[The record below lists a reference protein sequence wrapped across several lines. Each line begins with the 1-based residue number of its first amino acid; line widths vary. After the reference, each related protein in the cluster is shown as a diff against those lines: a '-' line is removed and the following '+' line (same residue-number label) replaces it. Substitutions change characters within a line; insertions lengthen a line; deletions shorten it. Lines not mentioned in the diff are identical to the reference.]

1 MYNSENKPK
10 SKLKFYH
17 IILFGCILGV
27 ILMMNSNYVNNKR
40 AEFKL
45 NKEKREFF
53 DKIVYGR
60 KLQGDD
66 NTPTVNNQ
74 NSNNNNINNNNI
86 LLEDDEIEVYETDVV
101 CSRASQELIDYYN
114 GTSTLKDLGI
124 SEGNMD
130 CEDKDQDY
138 MQALI
143 SIVKNLV
150 GGGSDDDDEDSKGNL
165 INNENNQ
172 NQNQQE
178 EQADMNGGPEIGL
191 RNLLEFDEEMKNNLI
206 TYLKRILPIVVFFAL
221 SILCIFGWIICCFC
235 NCCNCCCCCCCKKS
249 GCKIPCFIWTLLLYA
264 LVVATC
270 FYGMSRTSTIFT
282 GLANT
287 ECSILRFFDE
297 ILFGEMKQTTP
308 RWAGIEGINNILSEL
323 SSVIRN
329 MGPSTYQAL
338 EDGLN
343 LIQEEEEAFEDR
355 LKGAGE
361 DFYDNGNYKDGIY
374 SIDYSQRN
382 NYLEWSKKVAGIRE
396 RAEVYKYKDRCVLDV
411 IKQFGRF
418 VPDNDDPSKGKYEP
432 NISVLYAWNYEY
444 STIAEVAN
452 ENLQTAK
459 DGFKDILDD
468 NLDTIQETLDDAQS
482 KFDDLKKPF
491 DNIYDE
497 IASALYDYSSLI
509 DDYGKLGIK
518 LVFLALALINIILAV
533 LMFLICMCSGKMC
546 VNCCCCRC
554 MCKFL
559 THILWNVLALLMIVT
574 FLVGSILALVG
585 RIGGDMMSVISY
597 VVSIDNFKSENPILL
612 NKLGQANQYLNVCL
626 NGDGDI
632 ATELNISGSIGS
644 FDEINVAQASIE
656 QAINNF
662 SSVLELHLAYNQAK
676 EFYDKRVNYET
687 DEILLLNVR
696 NETESPALKIL
707 LEKLNDKINVF
718 SEVNKEKWSITEGDK
733 TKSCGP
739 ADDDDDTIS
748 NNEILDPSICKPSY
762 RDWIINL
769 DSTNED
775 NMDIRNYAQLVTDIV
790 DTIENLKNEGEFM
803 ETIDNLKEGYQR
815 YLSSFITVLKDFNE
829 TINSITGILEEYI
842 GKNSNET
849 FSFLNGKFIGTNLKI
864 VLKYLKYSLGK
875 DVYTVGICLAI
886 VGCSLIFSISS
897 TILTIV
903 IINVDI
909 DQNKLMAQQEEI
921 AEFANEDD
929 DILERKRRKS
939 HSRRRSKRNY

>member
-1 MYNSENKPK
+1 MYNSENQPK

-17 IILFGCILGV
+17 IILFGCLLGV

-45 NKEKREFF
+45 NKEKRDLF

-60 KLQGDD
+60 KLEGDD
-66 NTPTVNNQ
+66 SPTVNNQ
-74 NSNNNNINNNNI
+74 NSINNNNI
-86 LLEDDEIEVYETDVV
+86 QLLEDDEIEVYETDVV
-101 CSRASQELIDYYN
+101 CSRGSQELIDYYN

-124 SEGNMD
+124 SEGNME

-143 SIVKNLV
+143 SIIKNLV
-150 GGGSDDDDEDSKGNL
+150 GGGSDEEEDSEGNI

-172 NQNQQE
+172 NQQE
-178 EQADMNGGPEIGL
+178 EQAEGNGEPEIGL

-206 TYLKRILPIVVFFAL
+206 IYLKRILPIVVFLAL
-221 SILCIFGWIICCFC
+221 SVLCIFGWIICCFC

-249 GCKIPCFIWTLLLYA
+249 GCKIPCFIWTFLLYA

-270 FYGMSRTSTIFT
+270 FYGVSKTSTVFI

-287 ECSILRFFDE
+287 ECSILHFFDE

-308 RWAGIEGINNILSEL
+308 RWAGIEGINNILNEL

-338 EDGLN
+338 EDGLD

-361 DFYDNGNYKDGIY
+361 DFYDNGNYKEGIY
-374 SIDYSQRN
+374 SIDYSKRN
-382 NYLEWSKKVAGIRE
+382 NYFETSKKVGGIRE
-396 RAEVYKYKDRCVLDV
+396 RVEIYKYKDRCVLDV

-418 VPDNDDPSKGKYEP
+418 VPDQDDPSKGKYEP
-432 NISVLYAWNYEY
+432 NISVLYAWNLEY

-452 ENLQTAK
+452 ENLQNAK

-509 DDYGKLGIK
+509 DDYGKQGIK
-518 LVFLALALINIILAV
+518 LCFLALALINIILAV

-554 MCKFL
+554 MCKL
-559 THILWNVLALLMIVT
+559 VTHILWNVLALLMIVT
-574 FLVGSILALVG
+574 FLVGSILALIG

-597 VVSIDNFKSENPILL
+597 VISIDNFKSKNPVLL
-612 NKLGQANQYLNVCL
+612 NKLGEANQYLNVCL

-632 ATELNISGSIGS
+632 ASELNISGSIGS

-662 SSVLELHLAYNQAK
+662 SSVLELHLAYNKAK
-676 EFYDKRVNYET
+676 DLYDERVNYET
-687 DEILLLNVR
+687 DFISLVSVK
-696 NETESPALKIL
+696 NETESPVLKVS
-707 LEKLNDKINVF
+707 LERLNDKINVF
-718 SEVNKEKWSITEGDK
+718 SEEHKEKWSLTEGDK

-739 ADDDDDTIS
+739 EDNDDDIIS
-748 NNEILDPSICKPSY
+748 NNQILDPLICKPTD
-762 RDWIINL
+762 RDWIQQL
-769 DSTNED
+769 DITNED
-775 NMDIRNYAQLVTDIV
+775 NKDIKNYAELVRDIIDAV
-790 DTIENLKNEGEFM
+790 ENLRNEGEFM
-803 ETIDNLKEGYQR
+803 ETIDNLKEGYKQ

-921 AEFANEDD
+921 KEFATEDD

-939 HSRRRSKRNY
+939 HSRRRSKNKY